1 MCSSDLDRML
11 VVDEDYRGFGVTS
24 EVIATVAE
32 TMGRAAPLMSRLAPD
47 VPVPASL
54 VLEQETVPSAASIT
68 AAVRTMMREDAR

>member
-1 MCSSDLDRML
+1 M
-11 VVDEDYRGFGVTS
+11 
-24 EVIATVAE
+24 AE
-32 TMGRAAPLMSRLAPD
+32 TVGRAAPLMSRLAAD